1 MKSFIKKEWDQYFL
15 TNKWLIFFSIFI
27 ALGIMNPFTA
37 KITPVL
43 IENML
48 GDEYHS
54 MFGEVTAVDSW
65 LQFFKNVPQLGLIGF
80 LLMMAN
86 SMSKELQ
93 EGTLPI
99 FLAKGLKRKSVI
111 LAKLFSHTMMWTIGY
126 AISIGVTYLYTIYY
140 WDQSIVQQLPLVLLG
155 IYLFALLFIFI
166 TFLGNTITNSTM
178 GGLGLSGVVLIV
190 LIFLNTFFDSKWN
203 PFILFHGLDERLLNN
218 VAFSYSEPFLV
229 IVTAMIL
236 CVTIAIM
243 HFNKRAI

>member
-15 TNKWLIFFSIFI
+15 TNKWLIFFVIFI
-27 ALGIMNPFTA
+27 AIGIMNPLTA

-43 IENML
+43 IENMM
-48 GDEYHS
+48 GEEFS
-54 MFGEVTAVDSW
+54 SAFGGVTAVDSW

-93 EGTLPI
+93 QGTLPI

-111 LAKLFSHTMMWTIGY
+111 IAKLLSHTMMWTIGY
-126 AISIGVTYLYTIYY
+126 LISIGVTYLYTIYY
-140 WDQSIVQQLPLVLLG
+140 WDQSIVQQLPLALFG

-218 VAFSYSEPFLV
+218 AAFSYSEPFLA
-229 IVTAMIL
+229 IVAMMIL
-236 CVTIAIM
+236 CMVFAIL